1 VPSPARRPIQPSAD
15 GPFVPATPPR
25 RPKSNAWRWALN
37 VESPAWAGL
46 SEDGRDGFR
55 TCDLSREQS
64 GRSHLTLPN
73 SALRHGPCPL
83 CAAGTR
89 GRMRRH
95 CADPAWLRQ
104 VSAQECCSRRHSRRV
119 PSPPW
124 SPSTAHARSRGP
136 SRAVPSFRDPSKS
149 FMDAYAACAV
159 GLGTGRAV
167 GGRLRPRTDARRVPS
182 RLHDGPVPRLVSGAA
197 RGGSVGSA
205 RGRPAPRPRS

>member
-104 VSAQECCSRRHSRRV
+104 VSAQECCSRRHTRRV

-124 SPSTAHARSRGP
+124 SPSTAPARSRGP
-136 SRAVPSFRDPSKS
+136 SRAVPASATRRSPSWTPTPPARS
-149 FMDAYAACAV
+149 GSGPGARWVD
-159 GLGTGRAV
+159 G
-167 GGRLRPRTDARRVPS
+167 LRPRTDARRVPS

-205 RGRPAPRPRS
+205 RGRPTPRPRS